1 MNLSSTF
8 WRCIII
14 LISFSIRRWPL
25 VPITCYRLKTRGSLT
40 VQPASPV
47 LRGSNVTVHCNISEC
62 NPHDNHNQ
70 FKISLELDGKVV
82 DPGEQR
88 TTNCTAVFHLFN
100 VQAPISGLTCTQKIN
115 GLWHVINLTDLKSGL
130 PPNKSQNIT
139 CETTRSSHTIDCS
152 WQTGQETHLPIYYNI
167 SVDRENGSQ
176 IYFRQIQDTENV
188 TIPRK
193 ILDDNTK
200 YRLTVNVSNHF
211 GDSQSDPF
219 ILCVKDIVIP
229 EVPHITQIK
238 FENTSL
244 AATLRWKSTDSSEN
258 LRFYIR
264 LRTHNDFW
272 EVRKAAELSEGL
284 VRLDHLRPLTVYEFQ
299 MKTCNLTFGLTGTS
313 PPWQTSLCSKWSSS
327 LWGKSPGKGPSQKLH
342 VWRTSD
348 MKLTT
353 WDRNVTV
360 LWKPPSADD
369 YSGEVQQ
376 YQIILVND
384 QKQEVSCPAAL
395 SRYTV
400 KLPPNIKA
408 LSVSAVTS
416 YGMTPPADIPLQQS
430 DAVGLVLTGW
440 APAANGSAVLVS
452 WSLLWPKH
460 WSEPKEDVLNYVIE
474 WTSVPAAGLHWKQL
488 SKDRNK
494 TTITGLNAGVR
505 YNISV
510 YVVTTRGVSAPSSRI
525 VYSKEREPAS
535 GPVMSVLVHEA
546 QRILVKWDE
555 LSVDQRRGFITSY
568 TIYYHTLD
576 SSNIHFTETVPGS
589 GHRQMWL
596 NCPEGAVALQ
606 MTASTSA
613 GEGPRGNLISTRPEA
628 PAVGL
633 VIVIIF
639 IFTLLIGII
648 TNLMC
653 WSCVRERIKQKCV
666 SWGPSWFAENLPKM
680 TNSNAIKLLEQDG
693 GEPTFSSIYSDPP
706 LSPISFI
713 SQEERE
719 DMYPTV
725 HAESRPGEPKAETT
739 FLLSDT
745 GTALFDHQLEDGYK
759 PQAAPISLYEEEI
772 TETEEESRDIQ
783 ASWDDVRSSGALG
796 GLLRG
801 FLPNIDVDFSPVL
814 LTLGSNTGMVWPK
827 AHETSA
833 VSLNQGISLE
843 KEGHESHVDTDSVPL
858 QQGEIMNPGETGVY
872 LSQNT
877 AGVTLTS
884 GYFPQVCQPHDDF

>member
-1 MNLSSTF
+1 MAVIFYLFFSVAAIKVLKLFLSWTG
-8 WRCIII
+8 
-14 LISFSIRRWPL
+14 WPL

-70 FKISLELDGKVV
+70 YECCICFV
-82 DPGEQR
+82 
-88 TTNCTAVFHLFN
+88 LFSH
-100 VQAPISGLTCTQKIN
+100 VLHSAPE
-115 GLWHVINLTDLKSGL
+115 V

-167 SVDRENGSQ
+167 SVDRYSVIENGSQ

-272 EVRKAAELSEGL
+272 LSEGL

-576 SSNIHFTETVPGS
+576 SSNIHFTVFMFGPFSAETVPGS

-680 TNSNAIKLLEQDG
+680 TNSNAIKLLEDG

-745 GTALFDHQLEDGYK
+745 GT
-759 PQAAPISLYEEEI
+759 EI